1 MKIKVLNGNPSG
13 KAQRFWNMTAL
24 NETDAEITLYG
35 DVVSRQPTDW
45 WTGEAIPGQF
55 ITPEGFAQD
64 LELIRGK
71 QNVTVKINS
80 CGGDLYTGI
89 AIHNALK
96 GLEANITT
104 VVEGIAASAASVIAM
119 AGDTVS
125 VFPGSL
131 IMIHG
136 VSVYNYDG
144 MNLQD
149 VKKIEQMMDANER
162 AIAEIYH
169 AKTGIEC
176 DKLRNMMAKEKWMT
190 GQEAVDLG
198 FADNVIEDAAETQIS
213 MSANKK
219 FLIVNG
225 IVHNS
230 AYFKSMPD
238 FPVQKPAKPQNSAKP
253 TNKPDANKKENEGG
267 KKVMNLDELRAQY
280 PDLVAEI
287 ENAARNSVDVA
298 AAIATERSR
307 IADID
312 SIAASIPDQAM
323 VNEAK
328 YGESACTAQELSFR
342 VLQNSARQGAQF
354 LTAMQADNAVSGT
367 EGVGAAP
374 VNGTEPVNT
383 KEADEAE
390 LKTVFDAFNKM
401 RGVSK

>member
-1 MKIKVLNGNPSG
+1 MKVKVTNGSPSG
-13 KAQRFWNMTAL
+13 TAQRFWNMTAL

-35 DVVSRQPTDW
+35 DVLSRQYYDW
-45 WTGEAIPGQF
+45 DGEPIPGNY
-55 ITPEGFAQD
+55 ITPEGFMQD
-64 LELIRGK
+64 LELVRGK

-125 VFPGSL
+125 VFPGSI

-149 VKKIEQMMDANER
+149 VKKLEQMMDASEK
-162 AIAEIYH
+162 AIAEIYNK
-169 AKTGIEC
+169 KTGIDC

-198 FADNVIEDAAETQIS
+198 FADNILEDVEEAKIE

-219 FLIVNG
+219 ILMVNG
-225 IVHNS
+225 IKHDS
-230 AYFKSMPD
+230 AYFKEMPD
-238 FPVQKPAKPQNSAKP
+238 FPVKKSAKP
-253 TNKPDANKKENEGG
+253 TNKKPDANTIPKKEE
-267 KKVMNLDELRAQY
+267 KIMNLEELRAQY
-280 PDLVAEI
+280 GELVTEI
-287 ENAARNSVDVA
+287 ENAARDSVDVNA
-298 AAIATERSR
+298 AVAAERAR
-307 IADID
+307 LAEID

-328 YGESACTAQELSFR
+328 YGENACTAQELSFR
-342 VLQNSARQGAQF
+342 VLQNSAKQGAQF
-354 LTAMQADNAVSGT
+354 LADMQADNAASGT

-374 VNGTEPVNT
+374 VNGAEPEDT
-383 KEADEAE
+383 KAADEAE
-390 LKTVFDAFNKM
+390 MKAVFDAFNKM
-401 RGVSK
+401 KGVTK